1 MINKQFTS
9 MPKVRQSKVKSGP
22 FGVRLRVMTAVML
35 QNVTFPC
42 TLSNK
47 KQKNWR
53 RQTLTLS
60 TEM

>member
-1 MINKQFTS
+1 

-22 FGVRLRVMTAVML
+22 FGVRLRVMMTAVML

-53 RQTLTLS
+53 RQTLALS